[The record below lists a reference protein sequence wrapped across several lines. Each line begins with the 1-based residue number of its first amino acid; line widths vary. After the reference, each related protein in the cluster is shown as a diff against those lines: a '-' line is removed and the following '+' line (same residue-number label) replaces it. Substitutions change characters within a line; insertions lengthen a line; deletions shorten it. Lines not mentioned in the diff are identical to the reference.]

1 MNEQHNGTGEVLALD
16 LGGTKIAGAV
26 VHTDGRILYLTQR
39 PTPAQAGAAAII
51 KAMADVVDELR
62 QRCTI
67 EPRGVGIGAAG
78 VIDQNTA
85 KVLSATDTLKG
96 WAGTEIARELGV
108 CTQLPVPA
116 VNGVHAHGLGE
127 AKFGAGAAASSVLLV
142 AVGTGIGG
150 AFFTQEQLITGF
162 NHVAGHAGH
171 IDSSFA
177 VGIKCS
183 CGRHAHVEAIA
194 SGPSIYR
201 HYQRLANNPD
211 VSDTKAVTAL
221 AEAGDANAH
230 QAVRTGGLAAGSA
243 IASLA
248 NVLDPERIII
258 AGGVAGAGELWW
270 QALRAR
276 YAASAIHIVQDTEL
290 VPATL
295 GNDAALIGAASLI
308 EPTN

>member
-96 WAGTEIARELGV
+96 WAGTEIARELGA
-108 CTQLPVPA
+108 CTQLPVRA
-116 VNGVHAHGLGE
+116 VNDVPAHGLGE

-150 AFFTQEQLITGF
+150 AFSLRSNCLLDLTTLLATL
-162 NHVAGHAGH
+162 VT
-171 IDSSFA
+171 
-177 VGIKCS
+177 
-183 CGRHAHVEAIA
+183 
-194 SGPSIYR
+194 SI
-201 HYQRLANNPD
+201 P
-211 VSDTKAVTAL
+211 
-221 AEAGDANAH
+221 
-230 QAVRTGGLAAGSA
+230 
-243 IASLA
+243 
-248 NVLDPERIII
+248 
-258 AGGVAGAGELWW
+258 
-270 QALRAR
+270 ALR
-276 YAASAIHIVQDTEL
+276 SVL
-290 VPATL
+290 SVPVVAMRMWKRSPP
-295 GNDAALIGAASLI
+295 GHRSIGTTSVWPITRMSPILKR
-308 EPTN
+308 